1 MISIKIRARDLISQT
16 VTRIKKTNKTKYR
29 TLYNILVS
37 IKDEL
42 QEKAKISRI
51 IREETRHNAMMQQ
64 WLPIELC
71 KYFKMRGGFGL
82 IV

>member
-64 WLPIELC
+64 WLCIELC

>member
-64 WLPIELC
+64 WLCIALC